1 MKSARKILICI
12 LKKNN
17 YKIYNMKIANR
28 QFHREYE
35 KIEAYEAGI
44 ALTGSEVKTI
54 RDGGL
59 KLENA
64 FVKLLDD
71 GPYLVNAEI
80 PHYKFSHPQGYD
92 PRRSRK
98 LLLHKSE
105 LIRLKTK
112 LNSVKG
118 LTIIPVSCYNKRAR
132 FKLGIALC
140 KGRKEVE
147 KRKLEKN
154 RDIEREEKKK
164 VKEWMKN

>member
-1 MKSARKILICI
+1 
-12 LKKNN
+12 
-17 YKIYNMKIANR
+17 MKITNR
-28 QFHREYE
+28 KFNRDFEVVE
-35 KIEAYEAGI
+35 IYEAGI
-44 ALTGSEVKTI
+44 SLTGSEVKTI
-54 RDGGL
+54 RTGGL

-92 PRRSRK
+92 SRRSRK

-105 LIRLKTK
+105 LIRLQTK
-112 LNSVKG
+112 IKSAKG
-118 LTIIPVSCYNKRAR
+118 LTIIPVSCYSKHAR
-132 FKLGIALC
+132 FKLEIALC

-154 RDIEREEKKK
+154 RDIEREEKKR
-164 VKEWMKN
+164 VKEWMKS

>member
-1 MKSARKILICI
+1 
-12 LKKNN
+12 
-17 YKIYNMKIANR
+17 MKITNR
-28 QFHREYE
+28 KFNRDYE
-35 KIEAYEAGI
+35 TVETYEAGI
-44 ALTGSEVKTI
+44 SLTGSEVKTI
-54 RDGGL
+54 RTGGL

-64 FVKLLDD
+64 FVKILDD

-80 PHYKFSHPQGYD
+80 PQYKFSHPQGYD

-112 LNSVKG
+112 LNSAKG
-118 LTIIPVSCYNKRAR
+118 LTIIPISCYNKRAR
-132 FKLGIALC
+132 FKLEIALC

-164 VKEWMKN
+164 VKEWMKR

>member
-1 MKSARKILICI
+1 
-12 LKKNN
+12 
-17 YKIYNMKIANR
+17 MKITNR
-28 QFHREYE
+28 KFNRDFEVVE
-35 KIEAYEAGI
+35 IYEAGI
-44 ALTGSEVKTI
+44 SLTGSEVKTI
-54 RDGGL
+54 RTGGL

-92 PRRSRK
+92 SRRSRK

-112 LNSVKG
+112 INSAKG
-118 LTIIPVSCYNKRAR
+118 LTIIPMSCYNKRAR
-132 FKLGIALC
+132 FKLEIALC
-140 KGRKEVE
+140 KGHKEVE

-164 VKEWMKN
+164 IKEYSRS

>member
-1 MKSARKILICI
+1 
-12 LKKNN
+12 
-17 YKIYNMKIANR
+17 MKITNR
-28 QFHREYE
+28 KFNRDFEVVE
-35 KIEAYEAGI
+35 IYEAGI
-44 ALTGSEVKTI
+44 SLTGSEVKTI
-54 RDGGL
+54 RTGGL

-92 PRRSRK
+92 SRRSRK

-112 LNSVKG
+112 INSAKG
-118 LTIIPVSCYNKRAR
+118 LTIIPMSCYNKRAR
-132 FKLGIALC
+132 FKLEIALC

-164 VKEWMKN
+164 IKEYLHG